1 MQDLLMTALTT
12 LRMTADEFISWAMD
26 QPKGKRYELSNGEVV
41 AMPLERVRHTR
52 VKNLIWLRLRE
63 TLRARKL
70 ACEALGDGVSVRVD
84 MGTVY
89 EPDICVRCGDRLD
102 GGIVEISDPLIV
114 VEVAP
119 SSQALDTQQFSFCR
133 FG

>member
-84 MGTVY
+84 MGTV
-89 EPDICVRCGDRLD
+89 R
-102 GGIVEISDPLIV
+102 
-114 VEVAP
+114 
-119 SSQALDTQQFSFCR
+119 T
-133 FG
+133 